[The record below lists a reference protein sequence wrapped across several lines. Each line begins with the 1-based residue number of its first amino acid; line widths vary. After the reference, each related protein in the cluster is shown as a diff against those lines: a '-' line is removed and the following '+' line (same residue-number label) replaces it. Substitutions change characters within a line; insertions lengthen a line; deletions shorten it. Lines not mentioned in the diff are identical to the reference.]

1 MAVELR
7 ELTISRP
14 PPPEVLATLPPPSGL
29 KWDQIGPS
37 KPRAGR
43 EVLRVHTCTYTHTHR
58 HTYARIQ
65 SHTHTEREIER
76 EREREKR
83 SHTHIRTHT
92 QEFTHSLR
100 QRAHTHTS
108 SRPSPCLLVFLSPS
122 LPLSLSTT
130 HQVFSIV
137 LARELTKK
145 TAFTAKEV
153 AKFGIPDLGYA
164 DYIKAGHA
172 YFVPAPPPL
181 PDPPPLLV

>member
-1 MAVELR
+1 MH
-7 ELTISRP
+7 I
-14 PPPEVLATLPPPSGL
+14 
-29 KWDQIGPS
+29 
-37 KPRAGR
+37 
-43 EVLRVHTCTYTHTHR
+43 HTHAQTHIR
-58 HTYARIQ
+58 A
-65 SHTHTEREIER
+65 HTHTYTYRER
-76 EREREKR
+76 ERERNA
-83 SHTHIRTHT
+83 RTHT
-92 QEFTHSLR
+92 YAHTHKNSR
-100 QRAHTHTS
+100 THYASARAHT
-108 SRPSPCLLVFLSPS
+108 PLLVPLLAFLPPS